1 MRGEKGLTAGN
12 RVEKKGKKEVVEINL
27 LADWMANRKLDS
39 SEKAWLKSVLLDNW
53 HVSESKWLKY
63 DEFNHIFYDLTK
75 EGFVSMVILKQGKSQ
90 NHVPQRR
97 VPTFLSPLNQPKF
110 FAFWNSRLWLRV
122 FGYVYNMSLSPTLTV
137 HLRAA
142 TFDQSMISYNLS
154 FFSAILS
161 TF

>member
-1 MRGEKGLTAGN
+1 
-12 RVEKKGKKEVVEINL
+12 
-27 LADWMANRKLDS
+27 MANPKLDS
-39 SEKAWLKSVLLDNW
+39 SEKAWLKSVLLENW
-53 HVSESKWLKY
+53 HISESKWLKY

-75 EGFVSMVILKQGKSQ
+75 EGFVSMGILKQGKSQ
-90 NHVPQRR
+90 NHV
-97 VPTFLSPLNQPKF
+97 TAFLSPLNQPKF